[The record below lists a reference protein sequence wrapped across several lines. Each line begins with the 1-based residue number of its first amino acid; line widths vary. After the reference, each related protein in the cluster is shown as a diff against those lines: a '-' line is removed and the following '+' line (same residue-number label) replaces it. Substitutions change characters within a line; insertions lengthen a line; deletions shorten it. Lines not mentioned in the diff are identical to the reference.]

1 MNWHTPTIDDLP
13 VMQKCAV
20 NNSLM
25 GNNYS
30 AVNSFLYSIKYSS
43 QISIT
48 NNWIFEKYIVD
59 GKEFYSF
66 PHNIDGDNEGLA
78 DAIALLGDACCFRNF
93 TAGEKELLM
102 GSVPATFAV
111 KEEDFIPAPQ
121 FGDYIY
127 LTENLANLP
136 GSKYSKKRN
145 HINQFEKKYPD
156 YHFEFLTQ
164 ENLYK
169 ALEVEKKWLGESDSE
184 DLLAEKK
191 IIEKAFENFDQIA
204 DVCGMTGG
212 IIFVRDEPIAFC
224 LASTLSRDVTD
235 IHFEKCIAPFDR
247 DGAYAIINREF
258 AKTIH
263 TKYLNREED
272 LGIEGLRKAKL
283 SYYPEM
289 VLEKFILGNCLN
301 SLKVPE

>member
-1 MNWHTPTIDDLP
+1 MNWHTPTIDDIP
-13 VMQKCAV
+13 VLQKCAV

-30 AVNSFLYSIKYSS
+30 AVNTFLYSIKYNS

-48 NNWIFEKYIVD
+48 NNWIYEKYNVD
-59 GKEFYSF
+59 GEEFYSF
-66 PHNIDGDNEGLA
+66 PHNIDGDNNGLA
-78 DAIALLGDACCFRNF
+78 EAIVLLGDSCRFRNF
-93 TAGEKELLM
+93 TIWEKDLLM
-102 GSVPATFAV
+102 QLDSKTFAV
-111 KEEDFIPAPQ
+111 NEEDCILAPQ

-127 LTENLANLP
+127 LTENLAALP

-145 HINQFEKKYPD
+145 HINQFERKYPD
-156 YHFEFLTQ
+156 YRFELLTTA
-164 ENLYK
+164 NLGQT
-169 ALEVEKKWLGESDSE
+169 LEVEEKWLGESDDP
-184 DLLAEKK
+184 DLLVEKK
-191 IIEKAFENFDQIA
+191 IIEKAFENFEQLA
-204 DVCGMTGG
+204 VVCGMTGG
-212 IIFVRDEPIAFC
+212 LIFVQDEPIAFC
-224 LASTLSRDVTD
+224 LASNLSNDVTD
-235 IHFEKCIAPFDR
+235 IHFEKSIAPFDR

-289 VLEKFILGNCLN
+289 VLDKFILGNCLN